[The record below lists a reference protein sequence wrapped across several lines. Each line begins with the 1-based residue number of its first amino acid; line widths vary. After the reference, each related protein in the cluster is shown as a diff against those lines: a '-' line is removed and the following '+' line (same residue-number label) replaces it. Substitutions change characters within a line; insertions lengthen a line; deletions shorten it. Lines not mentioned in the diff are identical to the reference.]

1 MKLVNGRILGL
12 LNCEMFSVGKIAV
25 AIHGFFPGIEKQR
38 LPTILYNNHWQMI
51 PPKKEVFIL
60 YPNAIVDF
68 FMWVSNLFIC
78 VTMTLE
84 WCSQF
89 VPLKQVLW
97 LVEIDAFIG
106 GGGGGRQQSH
116 SGKLIL
122 LFLSQDVTLV
132 WEVICQVR
140 LFSHEEP
147 LPLQAARG
155 SAAVAARE
163 PPTHLPVSK
172 VCCFFCWFS
181 VWPRWKSCPYG
192 KLTIA
197 SLWKVTTIVSGGW
210 WCWLPRVNFSLE
222 HRLIFWEHSSNS
234 MSSGHST
241 ASFGFCACCC
251 IIRSSST
258 NCCLPRSG
266 CCSLLIQDTILSS
279 ISSAEPASTMV
290 SPKKSSSWL
299 TSPEKQTG
307 RKVSSKIG
315 AGDTMAVSTG
325 LIVSVGEEQIRDKF
339 DLDFED
345 DVTKKEGEYE
355 EEHRN

>member
-197 SLWKVTTIVSGGW
+197 SLWKVCNNHCIRWIMVLVTESQFFAGGSLDILRAFQQLHVVGTFYRIVW
-210 WCWLPRVNFSLE
+210 FLRV
-222 HRLIFWEHSSNS
+222 
-234 MSSGHST
+234 
-241 ASFGFCACCC
+241 
-251 IIRSSST
+251 
-258 NCCLPRSG
+258 
-266 CCSLLIQDTILSS
+266 LLHHQ
-279 ISSAEPASTMV
+279 E
-290 SPKKSSSWL
+290 
-299 TSPEKQTG
+299 
-307 RKVSSKIG
+307 
-315 AGDTMAVSTG
+315 
-325 LIVSVGEEQIRDKF
+325 
-339 DLDFED
+339 
-345 DVTKKEGEYE
+345 
-355 EEHRN
+355 